1 MERWEEGMLARSLAG
16 HDKEKVYVITKIE
29 DAYVYLSDGKNRKTD
44 NPKKKKKKHVQIIR
58 IKQEI
63 NSENKKKKKR
73 ILKEYSKSLTG
84 MKEES

>member
-16 HDKEKVYVITKIE
+16 HDKEKVYVIIKIE
-29 DAYVYLSDGKNRKTD
+29 DAYVYLSDGNNRKMD
-44 NPKKKKKKHVQIIR
+44 NLKKKKKKHVQLIR
-58 IKQEI
+58 IKHEI
-63 NSENKKKKKR
+63 DSADDATIKR

>member
-44 NPKKKKKKHVQIIR
+44 NPKKKRKKKLCYWR
-58 IKQEI
+58 KP
-63 NSENKKKKKR
+63 
-73 ILKEYSKSLTG
+73 T
-84 MKEES
+84 

>member
-44 NPKKKKKKHVQIIR
+44 NLKKKKKKHVQLIR
-58 IKQEI
+58 IKHEI
-63 NSENKKKKKR
+63 NSVDDEKVKR